1 VIGSARG
8 DRPWSSERGRG
19 AAFCRTLCIVAYAK
33 IAVVQGWSGR
43 IPYRAPLNHHAS
55 SVVESSGVQGR
66 SVMAE
71 EFPRGLYTLVSLAM
85 IAALVWDFVWVAR
98 TALHAMH

>member
-1 VIGSARG
+1 MV
-8 DRPWSSERGRG
+8 
-19 AAFCRTLCIVAYAK
+19 RTN
-33 IAVVQGWSGR
+33 
-43 IPYRAPLNHHAS
+43 PLTLQHSNHHAS